1 MLKVIGI
8 HPDPDGQLTLECTV
22 PEWRNFQPV
31 VLNAPAGYARA
42 LAACQGFD
50 MNETLTRF
58 VRSKAPAG
66 SDLPILMTPAH
77 CGEDLLSAVE
87 RLRPQIEKS
96 LLVVGGVL
104 LRGFSVPA
112 VEIFQQFAS
121 SFGHP
126 LLKYEFAST
135 PRSAIS
141 TSTGAG
147 VYTSTEYP
155 AHQSIPLHNEQAYT
169 REWPMKIWFHCVT
182 ASPEGGETP
191 IADSRAV
198 YRRMPE
204 YIRKRFE
211 PGILYVRNFGQMDV
225 PWQKV
230 FNTERRTDV
239 QAFCERVGISWEW
252 KDDDGL
258 RTRQLCQ
265 AIETHP
271 VTGEPVWF
279 NQAHLFHISAREAE
293 EREVLEEIYGI
304 ENIPRNT
311 FFANGATIG
320 DEILA
325 EVRSVLE
332 AETVV
337 FSWREGDVLMLDN
350 MLVAHARSPF
360 KGSRKVIVA
369 MAEPH
374 GSLVSFLSKTEA
386 FL

>member
-1 MLKVIGI
+1 
-8 HPDPDGQLTLECTV
+8 
-22 PEWRNFQPV
+22 
-31 VLNAPAGYARA
+31 
-42 LAACQGFD
+42 

-66 SDLPILMTPAH
+66 SDLPVLMTPAH
-77 CGEDLLSAVE
+77 AGEDLLSAVQ
-87 RLRPQIEKS
+87 RLRPQIEES
-96 LLVVGGVL
+96 LLLAGGVL

-112 VEIFQQFAS
+112 VETFQQFAS

-135 PRSAIS
+135 PRSAVS
-141 TSTGAG
+141 ASTGAG

-198 YRRMPE
+198 YRRMPGH
-204 YIRKRFE
+204 IRKRFE
-211 PGILYVRNFGQMDV
+211 PGILYVRNFGEMDV

-230 FNTERRTDV
+230 FNTESRAEV
-239 QAFCERVGISWEW
+239 QAFCERSGISWEW

-258 RTRQLCQ
+258 RTKQLCQ
-265 AIETHP
+265 AVETHP
-271 VTGEPVWF
+271 ATGEQVWF

-304 ENIPRNT
+304 ENVPRNT
-311 FFANGATIG
+311 FFADGSTIS
-320 DEILA
+320 DEIFD
-325 EVRSVLE
+325 EVRAVLD
-332 AETVV
+332 AETVA
-337 FSWREGDVLMLDN
+337 FPWEEGDVLMLDN

-360 KGSRKVIVA
+360 KGPRKVIVA

-374 GSLVSFLSKTEA
+374 GNLGRF
-386 FL
+386 

>member
-1 MLKVIGI
+1 
-8 HPDPDGQLTLECTV
+8 
-22 PEWRNFQPV
+22 
-31 VLNAPAGYARA
+31 
-42 LAACQGFD
+42 

-66 SDLPILMTPAH
+66 SDLPVLMTPAH
-77 CGEDLLSAVE
+77 AGEDLLSAVQ
-87 RLRPQIEKS
+87 RLRPQIEES
-96 LLVVGGVL
+96 LLLAGGVL

-112 VEIFQQFAS
+112 VETFQQFAS

-135 PRSAIS
+135 PRSAVS
-141 TSTGAG
+141 ASTGAG

-198 YRRMPE
+198 YRRMPGH
-204 YIRKRFE
+204 IRKRFE
-211 PGILYVRNFGQMDV
+211 PGILYVRNFGEMDV

-230 FNTERRTDV
+230 FNTESRAEV
-239 QAFCERVGISWEW
+239 QAFCERSGIAWEW
-252 KDDDGL
+252 KDGDGL

-265 AIETHP
+265 AVETHP
-271 VTGEPVWF
+271 ATGEQVWF

-304 ENIPRNT
+304 ENVPRNT
-311 FFANGATIG
+311 FFADGSTIS
-320 DEILA
+320 DEIFD
-325 EVRSVLE
+325 EVRAVLD
-332 AETVV
+332 AETVA
-337 FSWREGDVLMLDN
+337 FPWEEGDVLMLDN

-360 KGSRKVIVA
+360 KGPRKVIVA

-374 GSLVSFLSKTEA
+374 GNLGRF
-386 FL
+386 

>member
-1 MLKVIGI
+1 
-8 HPDPDGQLTLECTV
+8 
-22 PEWRNFQPV
+22 
-31 VLNAPAGYARA
+31 
-42 LAACQGFD
+42 
-50 MNETLTRF
+50 MNETLTRL

-66 SDLPILMTPAH
+66 SDLPVLMTPAH
-77 CGEDLLSAVE
+77 AGEDLLSAVQ
-87 RLRPQIEKS
+87 RLRPQIEES
-96 LLVVGGVL
+96 LLAAGGVL

-112 VEIFQQFAS
+112 VETFQQFAS

-135 PRSAIS
+135 PRSAVS
-141 TSTGAG
+141 ASTGAG

-204 YIRKRFE
+204 HIRKRFE
-211 PGILYVRNFGQMDV
+211 PGILYVRNFGEMDV

-230 FNTERRTDV
+230 FNTESRAEV
-239 QAFCERVGISWEW
+239 QAFCERSGISWEW

-265 AIETHP
+265 AVETHP
-271 VTGEPVWF
+271 VTGEQVWF

-304 ENIPRNT
+304 ENVPRNT
-311 FFANGATIG
+311 FFADGSTIG
-320 DEILA
+320 DEIFD
-325 EVRSVLE
+325 EVRAVLD
-332 AETVV
+332 AETVA
-337 FSWREGDVLMLDN
+337 FPWEEGDVLMLDN

-360 KGSRKVIVA
+360 KGPRKVIVA

-374 GSLVSFLSKTEA
+374 GTLGRF
-386 FL
+386 